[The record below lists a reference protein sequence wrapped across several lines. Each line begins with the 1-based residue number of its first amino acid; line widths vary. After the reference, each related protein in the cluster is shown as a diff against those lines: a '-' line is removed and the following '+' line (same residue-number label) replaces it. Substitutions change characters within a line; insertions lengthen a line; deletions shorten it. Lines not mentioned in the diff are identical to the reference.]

1 MWFFFPLYRS
11 GSLSVP
17 RLQFVRTNRG
27 STLMSNAFNLFLYY
41 PFSLSCSSPFKP
53 CNSTT
58 SKPPP
63 PDVFLRPSNWTASA
77 WQSLFL
83 LTRAAP
89 SSYYLFFFLFLHSSF
104 FCRVFPLCLYV
115 SHTLNEGEWCDALFP
130 VSPPIVFRVP
140 NSFSSRHSII
150 WLDEWR
156 NRKEVYS
163 ESSDYL
169 DKLRIGIVLYDV
181 GRSDPYFWANPVAAL

>member
-58 SKPPP
+58 SK
-63 PDVFLRPSNWTASA
+63 
-77 WQSLFL
+77 
-83 LTRAAP
+83 AP
-89 SSYYLFFFLFLHSSF
+89 SQTSFSARQIGQPARDNLFFFSRVLLHRLIIYFSSSF
-104 FCRVFPLCLYV
+104 FIRLSFAVFFHYVYTWATHSTKVNDATHCFQSQRRSSFACRILSLV
-115 SHTLNEGEWCDALFP
+115 DIRLF
-130 VSPPIVFRVP
+130 
-140 NSFSSRHSII
+140 
-150 WLDEWR
+150 D
-156 NRKEVYS
+156 
-163 ESSDYL
+163 
-169 DKLRIGIVLYDV
+169 
-181 GRSDPYFWANPVAAL
+181 